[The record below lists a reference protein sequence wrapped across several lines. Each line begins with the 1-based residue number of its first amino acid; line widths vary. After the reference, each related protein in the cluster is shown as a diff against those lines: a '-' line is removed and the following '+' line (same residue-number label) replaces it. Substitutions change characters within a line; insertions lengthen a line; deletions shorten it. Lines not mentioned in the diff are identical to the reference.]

1 MKTSSFHIAD
11 IPVPVSIVFDE
22 SVLPFLVEED
32 RKLLQK
38 ILSFPQAIP
47 SLSEFSLEFRRC
59 LYAICGADSAS
70 FLHVDPASCTRKCLG
85 LDHLEQRPVKFF
97 LRHISGLPAWTK
109 GKQNKGSTGDHV
121 VVERVLEPPYL
132 QGDYKAASP
141 KGALDFAIT
150 ATLRDSVWINAFLGF
165 VSEEYRWDKLY
176 LADAAAYRQ
185 CLDNTTRFGMGDD
198 KRTYAQSGT
207 KFKPTASVPFHAL
220 KEISNLHQ
228 NTSVALIGPKCM
240 LVRPGMGVVVDP
252 PLDAR
257 ALAANVETVF
267 GTVKD
272 IDHCGKTLT
281 IRLLLGCDN
290 LPEYVLGKLGP
301 NELLQTNAT
310 VVVPFHWVAGTFR
323 VWPTQLFQAD
333 CIPMKS
339 ESGTWCKFLSRI
351 IVCDLEIVMDDA
363 KSSGEIAVSFDIFS
377 KLLQGELRLTV
388 SRMKPFP
395 PQAALAYLYF
405 MHELDG
411 GLNPPA
417 TAYKDYLAHELKMF
431 ALKKAAHAKN
441 SKDQLS
447 IRVNMPGPAL
457 MELLYRTV
465 APEHRIVSISN
476 GNMFVEVQN
485 LEALHGVFGLVPEY
499 FNLRDSGFGIM
510 QFHGPYT
517 FKWSMYD
524 TLEVGGPLSGSVSF
538 SVGSYTEY
546 SRMGPPDVIKSSKCH
561 PDALRGSSVKIPAE
575 KKARASTKSCGTGS
589 RKQTSRGPE
598 QAQERLERHVKRMAL
613 EGKPDAGS
621 QAEST
626 GESTSDERV
635 VVRGFSCQPPH
646 ISDSQS
652 GEELPLGGPEL

>member
-1 MKTSSFHIAD
+1 MT
-11 IPVPVSIVFDE
+11 
-22 SVLPFLVEED
+22 
-32 RKLLQK
+32 
-38 ILSFPQAIP
+38 
-47 SLSEFSLEFRRC
+47 
-59 LYAICGADSAS
+59 
-70 FLHVDPASCTRKCLG
+70 
-85 LDHLEQRPVKFF
+85 
-97 LRHISGLPAWTK
+97 
-109 GKQNKGSTGDHV
+109 
-121 VVERVLEPPYL
+121 
-132 QGDYKAASP
+132 
-141 KGALDFAIT
+141 
-150 ATLRDSVWINAFLGF
+150 
-165 VSEEYRWDKLY
+165 
-176 LADAAAYRQ
+176 
-185 CLDNTTRFGMGDD
+185 
-198 KRTYAQSGT
+198 
-207 KFKPTASVPFHAL
+207 
-220 KEISNLHQ
+220 
-228 NTSVALIGPKCM
+228 
-240 LVRPGMGVVVDP
+240 
-252 PLDAR
+252 
-257 ALAANVETVF
+257 
-267 GTVKD
+267 
-272 IDHCGKTLT
+272 
-281 IRLLLGCDN
+281 
-290 LPEYVLGKLGP
+290 
-301 NELLQTNAT
+301 
-310 VVVPFHWVAGTFR
+310 
-323 VWPTQLFQAD
+323 
-333 CIPMKS
+333 S

-377 KLLQGELRLTV
+377 KLLQGELRLTL

-405 MHELDG
+405 INELDG

-417 TAYKDYLAHELKMF
+417 TAYKDYLAHELNMF

-510 QFHGPYT
+510 RFHGPYT

-546 SRMGPPDVIKSSKCH
+546 SRMGPPDVIKSSRCH

-575 KKARASTKSCGTGS
+575 KKARESTKSSGTGLK
-589 RKQTSRGPE
+589 KQTSRAPE

-613 EGKPDAGS
+613 EGKRDAGS

-635 VVRGFSCQPPH
+635 VVRGFSCQPPD

-652 GEELPLGGPEL
+652 GGELPLGGPEL